1 MTQMKPR
8 TPKGF
13 RDFLPAQMLKRE
25 YVFGVVRD
33 VFHLY
38 GFEPLQTP
46 TLELRETLFGK
57 YGEDAENLIFEA
69 QHMRSDKDPYAMR
82 YDLTVP
88 LARVVAQYEND
99 LKFPFK
105 RYHMAPVWRG
115 ERPQRGRYRE
125 FYQCDADIVG
135 VGSMS
140 ADAEL
145 IALTITALQRLGFPQ
160 FTMKINN
167 RKLLTAMGV
176 YSGVPDHQLP
186 DLYRSVDKFDKVGAD
201 GVRKELEERGIA
213 ADIVARMIDFITA
226 NQGSIDADLAY
237 LQRVMGNI
245 EAAQQGIREMQQ
257 LAHYLALQS
266 VPTQHYQFDYTTVRG
281 LGYYTGPIWETVI
294 TEPNLGS
301 INGGGRYD
309 NLIGIFRKESLPTSG
324 TSLGIE
330 RIIDVMEE
338 LSLYPSHIGGT
349 VVQVLVTV
357 FGEDTLDESTRLVA
371 DLRRQNV
378 RAELYMTDSK
388 YKLGN
393 QFNHADKKGIPLVV
407 VLGTDEI
414 ANGVAKI
421 KRLSDGEEV
430 TVARDEVAKMVGE
443 MVG

>member
-1 MTQMKPR
+1 MTPVKPR

-99 LKFPFK
+99 IKFPFK
-105 RYHMAPVWRG
+105 RYHIAPVWRG

-135 VGSMS
+135 VGSMA

-145 IALTITALQRLGFPQ
+145 IGLTIVALQRLGFPQ

-186 DLYRSVDKFDKVGAD
+186 DLYRSVDKFDKVGAE
-201 GVRKELEERGIA
+201 GVRKELVERGIA
-213 ADIVARMIDFITA
+213 ADVVSKMVDFITA

-237 LQRVMGNI
+237 LQRVMGDI
-245 EAAQQGIREMQQ
+245 PAAQQGIREMQE

-266 VPTQHYQFDYTTVRG
+266 VPTEHYQFDYTTVRG
-281 LGYYTGPIWETVI
+281 LGYYTGPIWETII

-330 RIIDVMEE
+330 RIIDVMDE
-338 LSLYPSHIGGT
+338 LNLYPAHIGGT
-349 VVQVLVTV
+349 VVQALVTV
-357 FGEDTLDESTRLVA
+357 FGDDTLDESVRLVA
-371 DLRRQNV
+371 QLRRADV
-378 RAELYMTDSK
+378 RTELYMTDSK

-393 QFNHADKKGIPLVV
+393 QFNHADKKGIPLVI

-414 ANGVAKI
+414 ANGVVKV
-421 KRLSDGEEV
+421 KRLSDGQEV
-430 TVARDEVAKMVGE
+430 TVSREALAAKVGE
-443 MVG
+443 MLG